1 MVGVLA
7 SHPDAFTIL
16 VHQNGYQ
23 HKRAAEKHKECV
35 GPANAKVDVHCLHEE
50 REHGTEHGTN
60 EERERSTKHGT
71 NEEQERSTKHGT
83 NEVVSSKDARSVGGI
98 YICKAV

>member
-71 NEEQERSTKHGT
+71 NE
-83 NEVVSSKDARSVGGI
+83 VVSSKDARSVGGI